1 MENVIA
7 LAVQD
12 MHSSCSE
19 TSGRAFRRVRTV
31 IPAAIAFTAQ
41 GTTVPTSASTLA
53 PASTPVMTAG
63 YGRPQTDG
71 TTKALSSGCL
81 TWSPPV

>member
-1 MENVIA
+1 VENIIA

-19 TSGRAFRRVRTV
+19 TSGRAFSRVRPV
-31 IPAAIAFTAQ
+31 IPAVAPATVQ
-41 GTTVPTSASTLA
+41 GTTLPFASIATATTSALA
-53 PASTPVMTAG
+53 LG
-63 YGRPQTDG
+63 YGRPQTDD
-71 TTKALSSGCL
+71 TNKAPISGYL

>member
-19 TSGRAFRRVRTV
+19 TSGRAFRRVRMV
-31 IPAAIAFTAQ
+31 IPAATAFTAQ
-41 GTTVPTSASTLA
+41 GTTVPTSA
-53 PASTPVMTAG
+53 PASAPVMTAG

>member
-19 TSGRAFRRVRTV
+19 TSGRAFRRVRLV
-31 IPAAIAFTAQ
+31 IPAATAFTVQ
-41 GTTVPTSASTLA
+41 GTAVPTSASTIT
-53 PASTPVMTAG
+53 PAMTAG

-71 TTKALSSGCL
+71 TTKALFSGCL